1 MKYKRTRSTLSR
13 WQVELY
19 INLHIDSF
27 KTTLYTSDMYMNRL
41 VVKGTSE
48 LEMEFVKIGTNNVK
62 EITQQYEM
70 LFSCTHWMLCIMQ
83 CSLVF
88 TKCCSS
94 PYEATGLEN
103 TSFERVQLD
112 PSVPRRLEI
121 FWHHT
126 NCEDIFVLN
135 IFLRG
140 LKVAHVNLMYV
151 KIQPITVALML
162 PKETN

>member
-1 MKYKRTRSTLSR
+1 MKYKRTRLTLSR

-19 INLHIDSF
+19 ITLHIDSF

-70 LFSCTHWMLCIMQ
+70 LFSCTHWMLCIKEHHHAMQ
-83 CSLVF
+83 SSFHQMLQLSLWSNWAGKHELWES
-88 TKCCSS
+88 TTRSIC
-94 PYEATGLEN
+94 PTLGNIL
-103 TSFERVQLD
+103 TR
-112 PSVPRRLEI
+112 
-121 FWHHT
+121 T

-140 LKVAHVNLMYV
+140 LKVAHVNLMCA
-151 KIQPITVALML
+151 KI
-162 PKETN
+162 